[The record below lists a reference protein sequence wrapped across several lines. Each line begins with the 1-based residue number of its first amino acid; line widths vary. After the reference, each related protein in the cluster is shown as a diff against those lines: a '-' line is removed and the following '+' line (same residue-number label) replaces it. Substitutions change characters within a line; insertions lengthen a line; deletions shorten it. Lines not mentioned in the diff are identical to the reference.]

1 MLPLGIRNTL
11 RGIRTGDQTRTTI
24 GGLMLLWVAYRS
36 FRRRTALIARYE
48 VYEGDEL
55 RLRLP
60 KERSVDRAAL
70 EAAILAA
77 MAEAEAPVPDL
88 EEELAATDL
97 DDDLLAAAA
106 PEDEGEHGE

>member
-48 VYEGDEL
+48 VREGDEL

-60 KERSVDRAAL
+60 RERSVDRAAL

-77 MAEAEAPVPDL
+77 MAEADAAASDPDEAS
-88 EEELAATDL
+88 AAPHL
-97 DDDLLAAAA
+97 DDDLLAAPSA
-106 PEDEGEHGE
+106 EDEGEHGE